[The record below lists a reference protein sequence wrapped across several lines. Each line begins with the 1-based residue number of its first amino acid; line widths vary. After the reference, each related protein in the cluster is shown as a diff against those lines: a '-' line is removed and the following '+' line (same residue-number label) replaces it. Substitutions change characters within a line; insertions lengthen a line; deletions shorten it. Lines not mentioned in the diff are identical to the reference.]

1 MTGVY
6 AHQALSLILASASP
20 ARRKL
25 LNDAGIDPEILVSG
39 VDEES
44 VDANR
49 PETLCGVLARMKAH
63 AVAERLKHTERP
75 LAGSLV
81 LGCDSLLAF
90 AGQALGK
97 PKDPEEAFHRW
108 QAMRG
113 KSGVLHTGHC
123 LIQLSSGKAVE
134 RVAST
139 VVNFA
144 DVSDEEIEVYVASGE
159 PLHVAGAFTLD
170 GLSAPYVESIEGDP
184 SNVIGL
190 SLPTLRG
197 LLGEL
202 DIPISALW
210 RTNLKV

>member
-1 MTGVY
+1 MY
-6 AHQALSLILASASP
+6 AHHAPSIILASASP

-25 LNDAGIDPEILVSG
+25 LSDAGIDAEILVSG

-44 VDANR
+44 VNANR

-63 AVAERLKHTERP
+63 AVADRLKHTERP
-75 LAGSLV
+75 AGGLLV

-90 AGQALGK
+90 EGQALGK
-97 PKDPEEAFHRW
+97 PKDPDEAFHRW

-123 LIQLSSGKAVE
+123 LIKLATGKAVE

-139 VVNFA
+139 VVHFA
-144 DVSDEEIEVYVASGE
+144 DVSDDEIETYVASGE
-159 PLHVAGAFTLD
+159 PLHVAGSFTLD
-170 GLSAPYVESIEGDP
+170 GLSSPYVDRIEGDP

-202 DIPISALW
+202 DIAISALW
-210 RTNLKV
+210 RTNLKA